1 MPPAVVLFSVLIL
14 TIAGFIWNRWR
25 YDIVACTALLVLLL
39 LGIVPHADA
48 FSGFENPAVIT
59 VACVMIITQVI
70 TETGLVDYVVKQ
82 LTPVTQNSVLYVGSL
97 TLITALLS
105 AFMNNVG
112 ALALMMPVAIQS
124 ANKSNRSPS
133 MILMPLAFGSVLGGL
148 TTAIGTPPNLL
159 ISAYRQQ
166 VAGHAFA
173 MFDFAPVGFF
183 IAVVCIFF
191 IAIIGWRLLPYQR
204 KVSSQSLEMFKIQDY
219 ITEIRVPENSDMLG
233 KTFHELEALIEGDIS
248 VLGMIRGQH
257 KRLVNPRDEIP
268 QENDV
273 LLIEATHDDLEKFVA
288 AGKFEL
294 VGGETVTAD
303 TLRAGDIGL
312 VEAVV
317 PQGSRIEGRSW
328 QKMRVRSR
336 FRINLLAISRHGTLT
351 KQRLN
356 HTNLRPGDVVLLQGD
371 MNNLSETIVN
381 LGLLPLVERGVQVGM
396 QQKAL
401 IPMGIFITAIVL
413 AATQVLPVQIAF
425 ACAVVMMVLTKS
437 IPVRKLYASVD
448 WSIIVL
454 LAALIPVGQA
464 LQTTGATAMLAKT
477 FLSLAGIAHPIFL
490 FLLLLI
496 VTMTLS
502 DVMNNAATA
511 VVMAPVAVGI
521 ANAMQ
526 VSVDPFLMT
535 VAVGSSCSFLTPI
548 SHQNNTLVMGPGGYK
563 FTDYLRL
570 GLPIELLVILVG
582 LPTIM
587 HYWPI

>member
-248 VLGMIRGQH
+248 VLGMIRGKR
-257 KRLVNPRDEIP
+257 KRLVIPRDEIL

-401 IPMGIFITAIVL
+401 VPMGIFITAIVL

-425 ACAVVMMVLTKS
+425 ACAVIMMVLTKS

-454 LAALIPVGQA
+454 LAALIPVGHA

-477 FLSLAGIAHPIFL
+477 FLSLAGTAHPIFL